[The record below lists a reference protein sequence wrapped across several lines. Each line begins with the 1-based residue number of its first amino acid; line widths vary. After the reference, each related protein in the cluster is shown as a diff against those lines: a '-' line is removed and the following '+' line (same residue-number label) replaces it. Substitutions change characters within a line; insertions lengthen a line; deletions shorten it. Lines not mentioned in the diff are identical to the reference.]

1 MKKSIFKRKRT
12 YAIIIVSLLT
22 IVYLIMHS
30 GISFS
35 PDDDALISDYKLKGI
50 DLNIKEEAYKSISY
64 KYYYTGI
71 DSTKS
76 TILLFVHGTPG
87 AGAMFGKFMSDKDLL
102 EKADII
108 SVDRLGYGNS
118 DFGTS
123 YPILIDQAQQLNH
136 LCSQFPN
143 RKIIAVGHSF
153 GGPIVVKQACAFTED
168 LSALILLAPALD
180 PETERFEGLAK
191 LAWWK
196 LTSWYF
202 PKLFRVAADEK
213 IAHRKELEIMNDD
226 LKNISIPILHIHGTN
241 DWMVPYENL
250 QFAEKVFKSADL
262 IPVTLEGS
270 SHFLFTGN
278 DFEKVKVEIL
288 KFLKRSEFN

>member
-1 MKKSIFKRKRT
+1 
-12 YAIIIVSLLT
+12 
-22 IVYLIMHS
+22 MHF

-35 PDDDALISDYKLKGI
+35 PDDDALIAEYKAKGI
-50 DLNIKEEAYKSISY
+50 ELNIQEKAYKSISY

-87 AGAMFGKFMSDKDLL
+87 AGAMFGKFMADKDLL
-102 EKADII
+102 KKADII
-108 SVDRLGYGNS
+108 SVDRFGYGSS

-136 LCSQFPN
+136 LCSQFPD

-153 GGPIVVKQACAFTED
+153 GGPIVVKQACEFPED

-180 PETERFEGLAK
+180 PETEKFEGLAK

-202 PKLFRVAADEK
+202 PQLLKVAADEK
-213 IAHRKELEIMNDD
+213 IAHRNELEIMKDD
-226 LKNISIPILHIHGTN
+226 LKDIAIPILHIHGTN
-241 DWMVPYENL
+241 DWMVPYQNL
-250 QFAEKVFKSADL
+250 QFAEEEFKSADL
-262 IPVTLEGS
+262 TPITLEGS
-270 SHFLFTGN
+270 SHFLFTGE

-288 KFLKRSEFN
+288 KFLERDEFK